1 MFGDVLSIYI
11 PCCHLPCLILC
22 QCRQTNLCNVVQNS
36 DSNIFIVF
44 ALQKS
49 RSVLWTEL
57 VIRKMFII
65 GTLESCYNLFKLQQ
79 KSFWN
84 WKSTRNGLI
93 FNYLVPCRRWY
104 FLYCDLWVWL
114 ISFCVSDMTSREKE
128 YDMKQILLLRST
140 VQRPLAFKYDD

>member
-1 MFGDVLSIYI
+1 MSIIYI

-79 KSFWN
+79 KSFRN
-84 WKSTRNGLI
+84 WISTRNGLI

-104 FLYCDLWVWL
+104 FLHCDLWVWVRINGLKPQNWKQLKTHISVPNRQNTVGL
-114 ISFCVSDMTSREKE
+114 IFGKN
-128 YDMKQILLLRST
+128 
-140 VQRPLAFKYDD
+140 